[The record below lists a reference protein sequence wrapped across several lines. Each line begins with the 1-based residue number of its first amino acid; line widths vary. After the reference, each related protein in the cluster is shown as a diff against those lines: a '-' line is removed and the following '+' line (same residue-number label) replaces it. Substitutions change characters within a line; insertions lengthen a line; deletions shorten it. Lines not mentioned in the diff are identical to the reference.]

1 MPMTRMRT
9 VAVNATEAEPVEDLE
24 LRLRRLRS
32 RMAAE
37 GRMSAVSLLDKAIE
51 RAGKRA
57 SPTSSQE

>member
-1 MPMTRMRT
+1 MTKMKT

-37 GRMSAVSLLDKAIE
+37 GRRSAVNLLDKAIA
-51 RAGKRA
+51 RARGRRDE
-57 SPTSSQE
+57 SGPE